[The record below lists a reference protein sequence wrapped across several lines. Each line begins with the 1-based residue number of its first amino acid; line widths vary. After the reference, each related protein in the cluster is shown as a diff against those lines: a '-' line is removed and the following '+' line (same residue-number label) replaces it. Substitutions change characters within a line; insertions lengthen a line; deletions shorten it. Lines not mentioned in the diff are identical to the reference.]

1 MQTTNTRSDLMADDY
16 PYAMALLYTAW
27 PDVDWYE
34 ASEEDKKLFR
44 DHAHSLY
51 IYDGS

>member
-1 MQTTNTRSDLMADDY
+1 MYDSDLEA
-16 PYAMALLYTAW
+16 YAMALWYTAW

-34 ASEEDKKLFR
+34 ASDEDKKLFR
-44 DHAHSLY
+44 DHAHSLF

>member
-1 MQTTNTRSDLMADDY
+1 MYDSDLE
-16 PYAMALLYTAW
+16 PYAMALWYTAW